1 MKILRDTWLVFGRYW
16 GLFIH
21 NPVWVAI
28 GVVQPLLYLVL
39 FAPLLSSIAKTPGFP
54 SGGAYNVF
62 VPGLLVQLGM
72 FGAAGVGFSLIAE
85 LRMGVI
91 ERLRVTPVSRV
102 SLLLGRALRDI
113 LSIVIQSLILIVLAL
128 PFGLSINPIGV
139 VVVLALIALI
149 GLLTASI
156 AYAAALWLRSED
168 SYAPLIFTSS
178 LPILLLSGVL
188 LPLGLAPQWLRSI
201 AAVNPLSYAVDA
213 ARAVFLGN
221 LDDPSVVKGVAL
233 MAVLAI
239 LAIFLGARAFARR
252 RPTPSAPWASAGR
265 WLRSYSNAARSA
277 RSASHISLKR
287 FSISSSEHAAA
298 VSGSSISAY
307 IAFRRS
313 RSSRAW
319 TTSSCTA
326 MCERLR
332 AASCSGRLPN
342 FTGRMPSGPTVHSTS
357 TQPSGRFSMLPAL
370 TTFPWMLVGRPCS
383 MASMICEAYS

>member
-1 MKILRDTWLVFGRYW
+1 MKIVRDTWLVFGRYW

-28 GVVQPLLYLVL
+28 GVVQPLLYLIL

-91 ERLRVTPVSRV
+91 ERLRVTPVSRA

-188 LPLGLAPQWLRSI
+188 LPLGLAPQWLRTI

-221 LDDPSVVKGVAL
+221 LDNPSVVKGVAL

-239 LAIFLGARAFARR
+239 LAIFLGARAF
-252 RPTPSAPWASAGR
+252 GR
-265 WLRSYSNAARSA
+265 
-277 RSASHISLKR
+277 
-287 FSISSSEHAAA
+287 A
-298 VSGSSISAY
+298 VA
-307 IAFRRS
+307 
-313 RSSRAW
+313 
-319 TTSSCTA
+319 
-326 MCERLR
+326 
-332 AASCSGRLPN
+332 
-342 FTGRMPSGPTVHSTS
+342 
-357 TQPSGRFSMLPAL
+357 
-370 TTFPWMLVGRPCS
+370 
-383 MASMICEAYS
+383 

>member
-1 MKILRDTWLVFGRYW
+1 MKIVRDTWLVFGRYW

-28 GVVQPLLYLVL
+28 GVVQPLLYLLL

-102 SLLLGRALRDI
+102 SLLLGRALRDM

-239 LAIFLGARAFARR
+239 LAIFLGARAF
-252 RPTPSAPWASAGR
+252 GR
-265 WLRSYSNAARSA
+265 
-277 RSASHISLKR
+277 
-287 FSISSSEHAAA
+287 A
-298 VSGSSISAY
+298 VA
-307 IAFRRS
+307 
-313 RSSRAW
+313 
-319 TTSSCTA
+319 
-326 MCERLR
+326 
-332 AASCSGRLPN
+332 
-342 FTGRMPSGPTVHSTS
+342 
-357 TQPSGRFSMLPAL
+357 
-370 TTFPWMLVGRPCS
+370 
-383 MASMICEAYS
+383 